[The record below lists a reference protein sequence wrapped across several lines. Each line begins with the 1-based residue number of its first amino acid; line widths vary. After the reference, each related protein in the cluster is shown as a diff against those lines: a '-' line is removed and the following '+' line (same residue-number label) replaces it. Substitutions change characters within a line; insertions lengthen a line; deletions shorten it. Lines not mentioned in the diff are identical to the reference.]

1 MADLI
6 QLTTPIVPKNYVH
19 SVKQPPVQNDVV
31 FELADMNK
39 IIKTNDRSEQYKQ
52 ENSDFSESSN
62 LLNIAKELT
71 NNPKAAVETLKSLL
85 SSETVSMIKA
95 EGNEELLNKVTEF
108 ASEIIQT
115 PESAAD
121 DLISQQKNV
130 TLFQGKMWD
139 AVRNMIKANP
149 DSAEL
154 KSAVFSLLKNSA
166 AACSQRDVLNSLA
179 ANMKFMAEELAPN
192 RQLSA
197 QFMNIAADLSSAD
210 APKNFPEIKQAVLSS
225 LENASQSLL
234 LSDKMRD
241 IIPIVKH
248 NLSRFTSGSEPLR
261 DAFANLREMIAGEEG
276 KAAFTRLFADFV
288 GKSPMPADMKAALL
302 SSDIFAGDKQAATLS
317 PDASTQDKQAVSA
330 ENASKAPSE
339 NIAKSASEN
348 LTASSEAAV
357 SGSPSA
363 KVSMETVMAMV
374 TARLSK
380 NAAIHTSD
388 MKPETVRAFLS
399 NVNVDA
405 AKPEEA
411 LKTVLSE
418 LLPSSDGAAAE
429 KLIEGFSQSGDLNA
443 LADRLGTILNSIE
456 NEEIKM
462 SAAHKLNE
470 ALEAL
475 SVKDG
480 TVYKPPSS
488 METFTDFI
496 SKNIDDPILKALSGM
511 NKAVLAE
518 NMLTTPGAETPLLH
532 MLMPMEA
539 KGVRAYGELW
549 ADNGAAGTVTD
560 RDGGTGSHIFLSFDV
575 ENVGAFEMEIYAKNE
590 YLDVMLLCPS
600 GTETLF
606 APMKTAIPK
615 IAASCGY
622 QVKKTNVSTLRE
634 RRSLEQVFPSIKEK
648 RSGLNVKV

>member
-52 ENSDFSESSN
+52 ENSDFSENSN

-85 SSETVSMIKA
+85 SSETVSMIKG
-95 EGNEELLNKVTEF
+95 EGSEELLNKVTEF
-108 ASEIIQT
+108 ASEIMQT

-154 KSAVFSLLKNSA
+154 KSAVFSLLKNSS
-166 AACSQRDVLNSLA
+166 AACSQREVLNSLA

-192 RQLSA
+192 KQLSA

-210 APKNFPEIKQAVLSS
+210 AAKSFPEIKQAVLSS

-248 NLSRFTSGSEPLR
+248 NLSRFTSGTEPLR
-261 DAFANLREMIAGEEG
+261 DAFANLRDMIAGEEG

-302 SSDIFAGDKQAATLS
+302 SSDIFAGNKQAGMNSQA
-317 PDASTQDKQAVSA
+317 PAS
-330 ENASKAPSE
+330 ENSSQAPSE
-339 NIAKSASEN
+339 NITQNASENTAKN
-348 LTASSEAAV
+348 LTASSENAV
-357 SGSPSA
+357 SENPSA

-388 MKPETVRAFLS
+388 MRPETVRAFLS

-411 LKTVLSE
+411 LKTVLSQ

-475 SVKDG
+475 SNKDG

-532 MLMPMEA
+532 MLMPMEE

-600 GTETLF
+600 GTENVF

>member
-6 QLTTPIVPKNYVH
+6 QLTTPIVPKNYTH
-19 SVKQPPVQNDVV
+19 AVKQPPVQNDMV
-31 FELADMNK
+31 FELADMTK
-39 IIKTNDRSEQYKQ
+39 IIKTNDRTEQYKQ
-52 ENSDFSESSN
+52 ENSDFSENSN
-62 LLNIAKELT
+62 LLNIAKELA
-71 NNPKAAVETLKSLL
+71 NNPKAAAETLKSLL

-108 ASEIIQT
+108 ASEIMQT

-121 DLISQQKNV
+121 DLLSQQKNV

-139 AVRNMIKANP
+139 AVRNMLAANP

-154 KSAVFSLLKNSA
+154 KSAVFSLLKTSA
-166 AACSQRDVLNSLA
+166 NASSQREILNSLA

-192 RQLSA
+192 KQLSA
-197 QFMNIAADLSSAD
+197 LFMNIAADLSAAD
-210 APKNFPEIKQAVLSS
+210 APKNFSEIKQAVLSA

-248 NLSRFTSGSEPLR
+248 NLSRFTSGAEPLR
-261 DAFANLREMIAGEEG
+261 DAFANLRDMIAGEDG
-276 KAAFTRLFADFV
+276 KAAFTKLFADFV

-302 SSDIFAGDKQAATLS
+302 SSDIFSSDKQLVGYDTAAASKNLSDNASETLS
-317 PDASTQDKQAVSA
+317 ENPAAKASMD
-330 ENASKAPSE
+330 
-339 NIAKSASEN
+339 
-348 LTASSEAAV
+348 
-357 SGSPSA
+357 
-363 KVSMETVMAMV
+363 TVLAMV

-380 NAAIHTSD
+380 NAAIHTSNLSS
-388 MKPETVRAFLS
+388 ETVRAFLS
-399 NVNVDA
+399 SVNVDA
-405 AKPEEA
+405 QKPEEA
-411 LKTVLSE
+411 LKAVLSQ
-418 LLPSSDGAAAE
+418 LLPSSDEAAAE
-429 KLIEGFSQSGDLNA
+429 KLIEGFSTSGDLNA
-443 LADRLGTILNSIE
+443 LADRLGAILNSVE

-475 SVKDG
+475 SNKDG

-496 SKNIDDPILKALSGM
+496 SKNADNPMLKALSGM
-511 NKAVLAE
+511 NKAILAE
-518 NMLTTPGAETPLLH
+518 NMLTTPGAETPLMH
-532 MLMPMEA
+532 MLMPMEV
-539 KGVRAYGELW
+539 KDVRAYGELW
-549 ADNGAAGTVTD
+549 ADNGAAGSVTD
-560 RDGGTGSHIFLSFDV
+560 KDGGTGSHIFLSFDV
-575 ENVGAFEMEIYAKNE
+575 ENVGGFEMEIYAKNE

-600 GTETLF
+600 GTENVF

-622 QVKKTNVSTLRE
+622 QVKKTSVAALRE
-634 RRSLEQVFPSIKEK
+634 HRSLEQVFPSIKDR

>member
-52 ENSDFSESSN
+52 ENSDFSENSN

-85 SSETVSMIKA
+85 SSETVSMIKG

-108 ASEIIQT
+108 ASEIMQT

-121 DLISQQKNV
+121 DLVSQQKNV

-210 APKNFPEIKQAVLSS
+210 ASKNFPEIKQAVLSS

-261 DAFANLREMIAGEEG
+261 DAFANLRDMIAGEEG
-276 KAAFTRLFADFV
+276 KAAFTKLFADFV

-302 SSDIFAGDKQAATLS
+302 SSDIFAGDKQAAA
-317 PDASTQDKQAVSA
+317 DTQAPSA
-330 ENASKAPSE
+330 ENAAQSPSE
-339 NIAKSASEN
+339 NI
-348 LTASSEAAV
+348 TANSEAAV
-357 SGSPSA
+357 SESPSA
-363 KVSMETVMAMV
+363 KVTMETVMAMV

-475 SVKDG
+475 SNKDG

-488 METFTDFI
+488 METFTDFL

-600 GTETLF
+600 GTENVF

>member
-52 ENSDFSESSN
+52 ENSDFSENSN

-85 SSETVSMIKA
+85 SSETVSMIKG

-108 ASEIIQT
+108 ASEIMQT

-192 RQLSA
+192 KQLSA

-210 APKNFPEIKQAVLSS
+210 AAKNFPEIKQAVLSS

-248 NLSRFTSGSEPLR
+248 NLSRFTSGAEPLR
-261 DAFANLREMIAGEEG
+261 DAFSNLRDMIAGEEG

-302 SSDIFAGDKQAATLS
+302 SSDIFAGDKQADLNSQA
-317 PDASTQDKQAVSA
+317 PAS
-330 ENASKAPSE
+330 ENASQAPSE
-339 NIAKSASEN
+339 NITQNASENTAKN
-348 LTASSEAAV
+348 LTASSENAV
-357 SGSPSA
+357 SENPSA

-388 MKPETVRAFLS
+388 MRPETVRAFLS

-411 LKTVLSE
+411 LKTVLSQ

-475 SVKDG
+475 SNKDG

-600 GTETLF
+600 GTENVF

>member
-52 ENSDFSESSN
+52 ENSDFSENSN

-85 SSETVSMIKA
+85 SSETVSMIKG

-108 ASEIIQT
+108 ASEIMQT

-248 NLSRFTSGSEPLR
+248 NLSRFTSGTEPMR
-261 DAFANLREMIAGEEG
+261 DAFANLRDMIAGEEG

-302 SSDIFAGDKQAATLS
+302 SSDIFAGDKQAAA
-317 PDASTQDKQAVSA
+317 DTQAPSA
-330 ENASKAPSE
+330 ENAAQSPSE
-339 NIAKSASEN
+339 NI
-348 LTASSEAAV
+348 TANSEAAV
-357 SGSPSA
+357 SESPSA
-363 KVSMETVMAMV
+363 KVTMETVMAMV

-475 SVKDG
+475 SNKDG

-532 MLMPMEA
+532 MLMPMEE

-600 GTETLF
+600 GTENVF

>member
-52 ENSDFSESSN
+52 ENSDFSENSN

-85 SSETVSMIKA
+85 SSETVSMIKG
-95 EGNEELLNKVTEF
+95 EGSEELLNKVTEF
-108 ASEIIQT
+108 ASEIMQT

-149 DSAEL
+149 DSVEL
-154 KSAVFSLLKNSA
+154 KSAVFSLLKSSS
-166 AACSQRDVLNSLA
+166 AACSQREVLNSLA

-248 NLSRFTSGSEPLR
+248 NLSRFTSGTEPMR
-261 DAFANLREMIAGEEG
+261 DAFANLRDMIAGEEG

-302 SSDIFAGDKQAATLS
+302 SSDIFAGDKQAAA
-317 PDASTQDKQAVSA
+317 DTQAPSA
-330 ENASKAPSE
+330 ENAAQSPSE
-339 NIAKSASEN
+339 NI
-348 LTASSEAAV
+348 TANSEAAV
-357 SGSPSA
+357 SESPSA

-399 NVNVDA
+399 NVNVDT

-475 SVKDG
+475 SNKDG

-496 SKNIDDPILKALSGM
+496 SKNINDPMLKALSGM

-549 ADNGAAGTVTD
+549 ADNGAVGTVTD
-560 RDGGTGSHIFLSFDV
+560 KDGGTGSHIFLSFDV

-600 GTETLF
+600 GTENVF

>member
-52 ENSDFSESSN
+52 ENSDFSENSN

-85 SSETVSMIKA
+85 SSETVSMIKG
-95 EGNEELLNKVTEF
+95 EGSEELLNKVTEF
-108 ASEIIQT
+108 ASEIMQT

-154 KSAVFSLLKNSA
+154 KSAVFSLLKSSS
-166 AACSQRDVLNSLA
+166 AACSQREVLNSLA

-248 NLSRFTSGSEPLR
+248 NLSRFTSGTEPMR
-261 DAFANLREMIAGEEG
+261 DAFANLRDMIAGEEG
-276 KAAFTRLFADFV
+276 KMAFTRLFADFV
-288 GKSPMPADMKAALL
+288 GKSSMPADMKAALL
-302 SSDIFAGDKQAATLS
+302 SSDIFAGDKQAAA
-317 PDASTQDKQAVSA
+317 DTQAPSA
-330 ENASKAPSE
+330 ENAAQSPSE
-339 NIAKSASEN
+339 NITANSEN
-348 LTASSEAAV
+348 
-357 SGSPSA
+357 PSA

-475 SVKDG
+475 SNKDG

-496 SKNIDDPILKALSGM
+496 SKNINDPMLKALSGM

-560 RDGGTGSHIFLSFDV
+560 KDGGTGSHIFLSFDV

-600 GTETLF
+600 GTENVF

-622 QVKKTNVSTLRE
+622 QVKRTNVSTLRE
-634 RRSLEQVFPSIKEK
+634 RRSIEQVFPSIKEK

>member
-6 QLTTPIVPKNYVH
+6 QLTTPIVPKNYTH
-19 SVKQPPVQNDVV
+19 AVKQPPVQNDVV

-52 ENSDFSESSN
+52 ENSDFSENSN

-85 SSETVSMIKA
+85 SSETVSMIKG

-108 ASEIIQT
+108 ASEIMQT

-154 KSAVFSLLKNSA
+154 KSAVFSLLKNSS
-166 AACSQRDVLNSLA
+166 AACSQREVLNSLA

-192 RQLSA
+192 KQLSA

-210 APKNFPEIKQAVLSS
+210 APKNFSEIKQAVLSS

-248 NLSRFTSGSEPLR
+248 NLSRFTSGAEPLR
-261 DAFANLREMIAGEEG
+261 DAFVNLRDMIAGEEG

-302 SSDIFAGDKQAATLS
+302 SSDVFSQDKQAA
-317 PDASTQDKQAVSA
+317 ASA
-330 ENASKAPSE
+330 EDLTATVGNTVSE
-339 NIAKSASEN
+339 N
-348 LTASSEAAV
+348 
-357 SGSPSA
+357 PSA

-388 MKPETVRAFLS
+388 MNPETVRAFLS
-399 NVNVDA
+399 GVNVDA

-411 LKTVLSE
+411 LKAVLSQ

-511 NKAVLAE
+511 NKAALAE

-600 GTETLF
+600 GTENVF

>member
-108 ASEIIQT
+108 ASEIMQT

-302 SSDIFAGDKQAATLS
+302 SSDIFAGDKQAAA
-317 PDASTQDKQAVSA
+317 DTQAPSA
-330 ENASKAPSE
+330 ENAAQSPSE
-339 NIAKSASEN
+339 NI
-348 LTASSEAAV
+348 TANSEAAV
-357 SGSPSA
+357 SESPSA

>member
-52 ENSDFSESSN
+52 ENSDFSENSN

-85 SSETVSMIKA
+85 SSETVSMIKG
-95 EGNEELLNKVTEF
+95 EGSEELLNKVTEF
-108 ASEIIQT
+108 ASEIMQT

-192 RQLSA
+192 KQLSA

-210 APKNFPEIKQAVLSS
+210 AAKSFPEIKQAVLSS

-248 NLSRFTSGSEPLR
+248 NLSRFTSGVEPLR
-261 DAFANLREMIAGEEG
+261 DAFANLRDMIAGEEG

-302 SSDIFAGDKQAATLS
+302 SSDIFAGDKQADLNSQA
-317 PDASTQDKQAVSA
+317 PAS
-330 ENASKAPSE
+330 ENASQAPSE
-339 NIAKSASEN
+339 NITQNASENTAKN
-348 LTASSEAAV
+348 LTASSENAV
-357 SGSPSA
+357 SENPSA

-388 MKPETVRAFLS
+388 MRPETVRAFLS

-411 LKTVLSE
+411 LKTVLSQ

-475 SVKDG
+475 SNKDG

-518 NMLTTPGAETPLLH
+518 NMLTTPGSETPLLH

-600 GTETLF
+600 GTENVF

>member
-52 ENSDFSESSN
+52 ENSDFSENSN

-85 SSETVSMIKA
+85 SSETVSMIKG

-108 ASEIIQT
+108 ASEIMQT

-192 RQLSA
+192 KQLSA

-210 APKNFPEIKQAVLSS
+210 AAKSFPEIKQAVLSS
-225 LENASQSLL
+225 LEKASQSLL

-248 NLSRFTSGSEPLR
+248 NLSRFTSGAEPLR
-261 DAFANLREMIAGEEG
+261 DAFANLRDMIAGEEG

-302 SSDIFAGDKQAATLS
+302 SSDIFAGDKQAGMNSQA
-317 PDASTQDKQAVSA
+317 PAS
-330 ENASKAPSE
+330 ENASQAPSE
-339 NIAKSASEN
+339 NITQNASENTAKN
-348 LTASSEAAV
+348 LTASSENAV
-357 SGSPSA
+357 SENPSA

-388 MKPETVRAFLS
+388 MRPETVRAFLS

-411 LKTVLSE
+411 LKTVLSQ

-475 SVKDG
+475 SNKDG

-496 SKNIDDPILKALSGM
+496 SKNINDPMLKALSGM

-600 GTETLF
+600 GTENVF

>member
-52 ENSDFSESSN
+52 ENSDFSENSN

-85 SSETVSMIKA
+85 SSETVSMIKG

-108 ASEIIQT
+108 ASEIMQT

-210 APKNFPEIKQAVLSS
+210 ASKNFPEIKQAVLSS

-261 DAFANLREMIAGEEG
+261 DAFANLRDMIAGEEG
-276 KAAFTRLFADFV
+276 KAAFTKLFADFV

-302 SSDIFAGDKQAATLS
+302 SSDIFAGDKQADLNS
-317 PDASTQDKQAVSA
+317 QAA
-330 ENASKAPSE
+330 ENTSQTSSE
-339 NIAKSASEN
+339 NITQNASEN
-348 LTASSEAAV
+348 LTANSEAAV
-357 SGSPSA
+357 SENPSA

-374 TARLSK
+374 TARLSR

-405 AKPEEA
+405 ARPEEA
-411 LKTVLSE
+411 LKTVLSR

-475 SVKDG
+475 SNKDG

-488 METFTDFI
+488 METFTDFL

-600 GTETLF
+600 GTENVF

>member
-6 QLTTPIVPKNYVH
+6 QLTTPIVPKNYAH

-52 ENSDFSESSN
+52 ENSDFSENSN

-85 SSETVSMIKA
+85 SSETVSMIKG

-108 ASEIIQT
+108 ASEIMQT

-192 RQLSA
+192 KQLSA

-210 APKNFPEIKQAVLSS
+210 AAKSFPEIKQAVLSS

-248 NLSRFTSGSEPLR
+248 NLSRFTSGAEPLR
-261 DAFANLREMIAGEEG
+261 DAFANLRDMIAGEEG

-302 SSDIFAGDKQAATLS
+302 SSDIFAGDKQADLNSQA
-317 PDASTQDKQAVSA
+317 PAS
-330 ENASKAPSE
+330 ENASHTPSE
-339 NIAKSASEN
+339 NITQSASEN
-348 LTASSEAAV
+348 AAKNLTANSEAAV
-357 SGSPSA
+357 SENPSA

-411 LKTVLSE
+411 LKAVLSQ

-475 SVKDG
+475 SNKDG

-496 SKNIDDPILKALSGM
+496 SKNINDPMLKALSGM

-560 RDGGTGSHIFLSFDV
+560 KDGGTGSHIFLSFDV

-600 GTETLF
+600 GTENVF

>member
-6 QLTTPIVPKNYVH
+6 QLTTPIVPKNYTH
-19 SVKQPPVQNDVV
+19 AVKQPPVQNDVV

-52 ENSDFSESSN
+52 ENSDFSENSN

-85 SSETVSMIKA
+85 SSETASMIKG

-108 ASEIIQT
+108 ASEIMQT

-121 DLISQQKNV
+121 DLMSQQKNV

-154 KSAVFSLLKNSA
+154 KSAVFSLLKNSS
-166 AACSQRDVLNSLA
+166 AACSQREVLNSLA

-192 RQLSA
+192 KQLSA

-248 NLSRFTSGSEPLR
+248 NLSRFTSGAEPLR
-261 DAFANLREMIAGEEG
+261 DAFVNLRDMIAGEEG

-302 SSDIFAGDKQAATLS
+302 SSEVFGQDKQAA
-317 PDASTQDKQAVSA
+317 ASA
-330 ENASKAPSE
+330 EDLTATVGNTVSE
-339 NIAKSASEN
+339 N
-348 LTASSEAAV
+348 
-357 SGSPSA
+357 PSA

-388 MKPETVRAFLS
+388 MSPETVRAFLS
-399 NVNVDA
+399 GVNVDA

-411 LKTVLSE
+411 LKAVLSQ

-462 SAAHKLNE
+462 SATHKLNE

-600 GTETLF
+600 GTENVF

>member
-6 QLTTPIVPKNYVH
+6 QLTTPIVPKNYTH
-19 SVKQPPVQNDVV
+19 AVKQPPVQNDVV

-52 ENSDFSESSN
+52 ENSDFSENSN

-85 SSETVSMIKA
+85 SSETASMIKG

-108 ASEIIQT
+108 ASEIMQT

-121 DLISQQKNV
+121 DLMSQQKNV

-154 KSAVFSLLKNSA
+154 KSAVFSLLKNSS
-166 AACSQRDVLNSLA
+166 AACSQREVLNSLA

-192 RQLSA
+192 KQLSA

-248 NLSRFTSGSEPLR
+248 NLSRFTSGAEPLR
-261 DAFANLREMIAGEEG
+261 DAFVNLRDMIAGEEG

-302 SSDIFAGDKQAATLS
+302 SSEVFGQDKQAA
-317 PDASTQDKQAVSA
+317 ASA
-330 ENASKAPSE
+330 EDLTATVGNTVSE
-339 NIAKSASEN
+339 N
-348 LTASSEAAV
+348 
-357 SGSPSA
+357 PSA

-388 MKPETVRAFLS
+388 MSPETVRAFLS
-399 NVNVDA
+399 GVNVDA

-411 LKTVLSE
+411 LKAVLSQ

-600 GTETLF
+600 GTENVF

>member
-6 QLTTPIVPKNYVH
+6 QLTTPIVPKNYTH
-19 SVKQPPVQNDVV
+19 AVKQPPVQNDMV
-31 FELADMNK
+31 FELADMTK
-39 IIKTNDRSEQYKQ
+39 IIKANDRSEQYKQ
-52 ENSDFSESSN
+52 ENSDFSENSN
-62 LLNIAKELT
+62 LLNIAKQLT
-71 NNPKAAVETLKSLL
+71 DNPKAAVDTLKSLL

-108 ASEIIQT
+108 ASEIMQS

-121 DLISQQKNV
+121 DLLSQEKNV

-139 AVRNMIKANP
+139 AVRNMLKENP

-154 KSAVFSLLKNSA
+154 KSAVFSLLKNA
-166 AACSQRDVLNSLA
+166 ANVSSQRDILNSLA

-192 RQLSA
+192 KQLSA
-197 QFMNIAADLSSAD
+197 QFMNIAADLSASD
-210 APKNFPEIKQAVLSS
+210 ASKNFSEIKQAVLSA
-225 LENASQSLL
+225 LENASRSLL

-248 NLSRFTSGSEPLR
+248 NLSRFTSGADSLR
-261 DAFANLREMIAGEEG
+261 DAFANLRDMIAGEDG
-276 KAAFTRLFADFV
+276 KAAFTKLFEDFV
-288 GKSPMPADMKAALL
+288 SNSPMSADMKAALL
-302 SSDIFAGDKQAATLS
+302 DPEDPA
-317 PDASTQDKQAVSA
+317 
-330 ENASKAPSE
+330 
-339 NIAKSASEN
+339 AKS
-348 LTASSEAAV
+348 
-357 SGSPSA
+357 
-363 KVSMETVMAMV
+363 SMETIMAMV

-388 MKPETVRAFLS
+388 LNPETVRAFLS
-399 NVNVDA
+399 SVNVDSEN
-405 AKPEEA
+405 PEKA
-411 LKTVLSE
+411 LKAVLSQ
-418 LLPSSDGAAAE
+418 LLPSSDGASAE
-429 KLIEGFSQSGDLNA
+429 KLIDGFSQSGDLNA
-443 LADRLGTILNSIE
+443 LADRLGSILNSIE
-456 NEEIKM
+456 NEQIKM

-475 SVKDG
+475 SNKDG
-480 TVYKPPSS
+480 TVYNPPSS

-496 SKNIDDPILKALSGM
+496 SKNINDPFLKALSGM

-532 MLMPMEA
+532 MLLPMEA

-549 ADNGAAGTVTD
+549 ADNGAAGSVTD
-560 RDGGTGSHIFLSFDV
+560 KDGGTGSHIFLSFDV

-600 GTETLF
+600 GTESVF

-622 QVKKTNVSTLRE
+622 QVKKTNVSTLRD
-634 RRSLEQVFPSIKEK
+634 RRSLEQVFPSIKE
-648 RSGLNVKV
+648 RRLGINVKV